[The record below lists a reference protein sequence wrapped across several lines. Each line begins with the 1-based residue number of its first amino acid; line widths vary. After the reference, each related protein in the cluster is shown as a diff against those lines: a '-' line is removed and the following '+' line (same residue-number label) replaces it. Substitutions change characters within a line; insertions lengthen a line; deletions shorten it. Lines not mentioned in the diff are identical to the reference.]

1 MLMQHIGVGYFGYYR
16 ATAYAMKHSLMP
28 EIAKLRMKALNFW
41 DKHGIRAAADA
52 FDVSTRTLYWWRRLL
67 RTGGPEALIPRS
79 KAPLVR
85 RSRHWHPDVLKEIRR
100 LRTELPNLGKEQ
112 IFVRLKPWCEAR
124 HFTCPSTSTIGR
136 IIAGAHDKMRMIPVR
151 LSARGKARLIK
162 KRSVK
167 PRRPKQ
173 YRPVKTGELIGMDA
187 IELRMGDLRRYII
200 TMIDEHSDYALAL
213 AVPSLN
219 SDITSHF
226 FSKATKLFPVAIRQ
240 VVTDNGKEFLGNF
253 DKTLQEASIK
263 HIWTYPYTPKMN
275 ATCERFNRTLREQFI
290 EFNELLLFEDL
301 NLFNQRMAEY
311 LVLYN
316 SKRPHKSLELMTPVD
331 YILRESK
338 NCNMWWT
345 HTQVVQR
352 LNPDAILLGEVDVA
366 VEDYRHY
373 FGQGDRLQMVLNFWL
388 NKYLYLSLAQQR
400 AAPVVKALQAMVTP
414 PDGCCFVNWLR
425 NHDELDL
432 EGIGERNKRQVI
444 RTFAPDKSMSVYQ
457 RGVRRRLA
465 PMLDGDTRRIAL
477 AHAILLAL
485 PGVPVMRYGDEIG
498 MGDDLSL
505 PERYAVRTPMQWS
518 AAANAGFSRAARDDL
533 PVKPVASG
541 RFRYQRINVETA
553 LRHPRSLLHR
563 VRNMV
568 LARTEYTE
576 PGSLPFTLLTLKP
589 DAVLGLLYRSESR
602 EVLMLANCSQQAVEV
617 LLPPLAEGYWS
628 PILEDKLY
636 QDGLHGGKDARLALS
651 GYGYRWFSRSL
662 S

>member
-41 DKHGIRAAADA
+41 DKHGIRAATDA

-345 HTQVVQR
+345 HTSPVNAKQKCHHR
-352 LNPDAILLGEVDVA
+352 CET
-366 VEDYRHY
+366 EMSC
-373 FGQGDRLQMVLNFWL
+373 FGSENAFDRLAIYF
-388 NKYLYLSLAQQR
+388 R
-400 AAPVVKALQAMVTP
+400 AFSFP
-414 PDGCCFVNWLR
+414 NR
-425 NHDELDL
+425 NHENDNFL
-432 EGIGERNKRQVI
+432 
-444 RTFAPDKSMSVYQ
+444 VYNL
-457 RGVRRRLA
+457 VYKA
-465 PMLDGDTRRIAL
+465 IA
-477 AHAILLAL
+477 
-485 PGVPVMRYGDEIG
+485 
-498 MGDDLSL
+498 
-505 PERYAVRTPMQWS
+505 
-518 AAANAGFSRAARDDL
+518 
-533 PVKPVASG
+533 
-541 RFRYQRINVETA
+541 
-553 LRHPRSLLHR
+553 
-563 VRNMV
+563 
-568 LARTEYTE
+568 
-576 PGSLPFTLLTLKP
+576 
-589 DAVLGLLYRSESR
+589 
-602 EVLMLANCSQQAVEV
+602 
-617 LLPPLAEGYWS
+617 
-628 PILEDKLY
+628 
-636 QDGLHGGKDARLALS
+636 
-651 GYGYRWFSRSL
+651 
-662 S
+662 

>member
-1 MLMQHIGVGYFGYYR
+1 MQREEWFHRAVIYQVDSSLFYDANGDGFGDLAGIRQKLHYIRSLGATVLWLTPFYLTPLQDDGYDISDHLQPDPRFGTIADVIELIARARELGLRVIVELVIQHTSAQHPWFQAARRDPRSPWRPYYMWADRPPENDDPPMFPGVEESVWRWDEQAGQYYR
-16 ATAYAMKHSLMP
+16 HMFYHHEP
-28 EIAKLRMKALNFW
+28 
-41 DKHGIRAAADA
+41 
-52 FDVSTRTLYWWRRLL
+52 
-67 RTGGPEALIPRS
+67 
-79 KAPLVR
+79 
-85 RSRHWHPDVLKEIRR
+85 
-100 LRTELPNLGKEQ
+100 
-112 IFVRLKPWCEAR
+112 
-124 HFTCPSTSTIGR
+124 
-136 IIAGAHDKMRMIPVR
+136 
-151 LSARGKARLIK
+151 
-162 KRSVK
+162 
-167 PRRPKQ
+167 
-173 YRPVKTGELIGMDA
+173 
-187 IELRMGDLRRYII
+187 
-200 TMIDEHSDYALAL
+200 
-213 AVPSLN
+213 
-219 SDITSHF
+219 
-226 FSKATKLFPVAIRQ
+226 
-240 VVTDNGKEFLGNF
+240 
-253 DKTLQEASIK
+253 
-263 HIWTYPYTPKMN
+263 
-275 ATCERFNRTLREQFI
+275 
-290 EFNELLLFEDL
+290 DL
-301 NLFNQRMAEY
+301 NLAHPPVIAEIENIITFWLQAGVSGFRLDAASH
-311 LVLYN
+311 LVKQAGKGDETRGYPLLT
-316 SKRPHKSLELMTPVD
+316 H
-331 YILRESK
+331 LR
-338 NCNMWWT
+338 
-345 HTQVVQR
+345 QVVQR

>member
-1 MLMQHIGVGYFGYYR
+1 
-16 ATAYAMKHSLMP
+16 
-28 EIAKLRMKALNFW
+28 
-41 DKHGIRAAADA
+41 
-52 FDVSTRTLYWWRRLL
+52 
-67 RTGGPEALIPRS
+67 
-79 KAPLVR
+79 
-85 RSRHWHPDVLKEIRR
+85 
-100 LRTELPNLGKEQ
+100 
-112 IFVRLKPWCEAR
+112 
-124 HFTCPSTSTIGR
+124 
-136 IIAGAHDKMRMIPVR
+136 GAHDKMRMIPVR

-345 HTQVVQR
+345 HT
-352 LNPDAILLGEVDVA
+352 
-366 VEDYRHY
+366 
-373 FGQGDRLQMVLNFWL
+373 
-388 NKYLYLSLAQQR
+388 
-400 AAPVVKALQAMVTP
+400 
-414 PDGCCFVNWLR
+414 
-425 NHDELDL
+425 
-432 EGIGERNKRQVI
+432 
-444 RTFAPDKSMSVYQ
+444 
-457 RGVRRRLA
+457 
-465 PMLDGDTRRIAL
+465 
-477 AHAILLAL
+477 
-485 PGVPVMRYGDEIG
+485 
-498 MGDDLSL
+498 
-505 PERYAVRTPMQWS
+505 
-518 AAANAGFSRAARDDL
+518 
-533 PVKPVASG
+533 
-541 RFRYQRINVETA
+541 
-553 LRHPRSLLHR
+553 
-563 VRNMV
+563 
-568 LARTEYTE
+568 
-576 PGSLPFTLLTLKP
+576 
-589 DAVLGLLYRSESR
+589 
-602 EVLMLANCSQQAVEV
+602 
-617 LLPPLAEGYWS
+617 
-628 PILEDKLY
+628 
-636 QDGLHGGKDARLALS
+636 
-651 GYGYRWFSRSL
+651 
-662 S
+662 

>member
-345 HTQVVQR
+345 HTIPTPTSLFRTISGPGRRKILCFRQPVEDHEYTPCSRRVISLMTSYAPVSDAIRSAGTFQLNARLGSFNHFCAASLSPSNKSTARSMTRIIRTRRSLCSGLKRAFTLR
-352 LNPDAILLGEVDVA
+352 LNVVDGIPDIFLRSFWVILGYSGPVSDPI
-366 VEDYRHY
+366 RHLPVQA
-373 FGQGDRLQMVLNFWL
+373 FID
-388 NKYLYLSLAQQR
+388 LAQ
-400 AAPVVKALQAMVTP
+400 K
-414 PDGCCFVNWLR
+414 
-425 NHDELDL
+425 
-432 EGIGERNKRQVI
+432 
-444 RTFAPDKSMSVYQ
+444 
-457 RGVRRRLA
+457 
-465 PMLDGDTRRIAL
+465 
-477 AHAILLAL
+477 
-485 PGVPVMRYGDEIG
+485 
-498 MGDDLSL
+498 
-505 PERYAVRTPMQWS
+505 RYAIS
-518 AAANAGFSRAARDDL
+518 
-533 PVKPVASG
+533 
-541 RFRYQRINVETA
+541 I
-553 LRHPRSLLHR
+553 
-563 VRNMV
+563 
-568 LARTEYTE
+568 
-576 PGSLPFTLLTLKP
+576 
-589 DAVLGLLYRSESR
+589 
-602 EVLMLANCSQQAVEV
+602 
-617 LLPPLAEGYWS
+617 
-628 PILEDKLY
+628 I
-636 QDGLHGGKDARLALS
+636 
-651 GYGYRWFSRSL
+651 
-662 S
+662 

>member
-301 NLFNQRMAEY
+301 NLFNQRMAQRMAEY

-345 HTQVVQR
+345 HT
-352 LNPDAILLGEVDVA
+352 
-366 VEDYRHY
+366 
-373 FGQGDRLQMVLNFWL
+373 
-388 NKYLYLSLAQQR
+388 
-400 AAPVVKALQAMVTP
+400 
-414 PDGCCFVNWLR
+414 
-425 NHDELDL
+425 
-432 EGIGERNKRQVI
+432 
-444 RTFAPDKSMSVYQ
+444 
-457 RGVRRRLA
+457 
-465 PMLDGDTRRIAL
+465 
-477 AHAILLAL
+477 
-485 PGVPVMRYGDEIG
+485 
-498 MGDDLSL
+498 
-505 PERYAVRTPMQWS
+505 
-518 AAANAGFSRAARDDL
+518 
-533 PVKPVASG
+533 
-541 RFRYQRINVETA
+541 
-553 LRHPRSLLHR
+553 
-563 VRNMV
+563 
-568 LARTEYTE
+568 
-576 PGSLPFTLLTLKP
+576 PGSLLT
-589 DAVLGLLYRSESR
+589 
-602 EVLMLANCSQQAVEV
+602 
-617 LLPPLAEGYWS
+617 
-628 PILEDKLY
+628 
-636 QDGLHGGKDARLALS
+636 
-651 GYGYRWFSRSL
+651 
-662 S
+662 